1 MPTSTALGYNTGS
14 TIVGTQ
20 QIGNLAVVTATT
32 ANPSLNPNG
41 VKFWMGPDQDLGYV
55 IGVPVSGGTQPTP
68 IGGLNAFLGFLRS
81 SSLTDTAFLNMVNVS
96 FNQNFTSTSGA
107 TNYLN
112 SNGYWTSYVP
122 SLGQIYRI
130 YNASGV
136 LPLTFS
142 YTKKDG
148 SSATTNPINPGNYT
162 YILASA
168 GSLSDSV
175 TINQL
180 AITDLIITSDV
191 EETPSF
197 TETLITTT
205 GSGTW
210 TKPLGVTQVVV
221 ECWAGGAAGGGAST
235 DGQSGS
241 GGAGGGFARKF
252 VTYSSPSSSISY
264 SVAASVVGTT
274 GNGASGNTTSWDTN
288 VCIARGGGGGRAND
302 VITSNGAGIASTTNV
317 GDIVHDAS
325 NGGNA
330 FAGKTGNVSGA
341 GGISFG
347 STGTLSQIEYGGS
360 GGTTVGPGVGI
371 SNSNGVA
378 GSNYGGGG
386 SGADRVTTTSRSG
399 GAGAQGLIRI
409 IYR

>member
-1 MPTSTALGYNTGS
+1 MPTSTAIGYNTGS

-32 ANPSLNPNG
+32 ANPSLSPNG
-41 VKFWMGPDQDLGYV
+41 VKFWMGPDEELGYV

-81 SSLTDTAFLNMVNVS
+81 SSLTDSSFLDMVNLS

-107 TNYLN
+107 TSYLN
-112 SNGYWTSYVP
+112 SNGCWTSYVP

-130 YNASGV
+130 YNASGA

-148 SSATTNPINPGNYT
+148 SSATTDSINPGDHT

-175 TINQL
+175 TFDQL
-180 AITDLIITSDV
+180 AVTDLIITSDV
-191 EETPSF
+191 EETPVF
-197 TETLITTT
+197 TEALITTT
-205 GSGTW
+205 GSGSW
-210 TKPLGVTQVVV
+210 TKPEGVTQVVV
-221 ECWAGGAAGGGAST
+221 ECWGGGGAGGGATT
-235 DGQSGS
+235 DGQDGS

-252 VTYSSPSSSISY
+252 VTYSSPSSSINY
-264 SVAASVVGTT
+264 IVAASVAGTT
-274 GNGASGNTTSWDTN
+274 GNGDSGNTTSWATN
-288 VCIARGGGGGRAND
+288 VCIARGGGGGAAND
-302 VITSNGAGIASTTNV
+302 VFSSSGGGDAATNNV

-330 FAGKTGNVSGA
+330 FAGKSGNVSGA
-341 GGISFG
+341 GGENLG
-347 STGTLSQIEYGGS
+347 STGTLSRIEFGGA
-360 GGTTVGPGVGI
+360 GGTRVGPGEGI
-371 SNSNGVA
+371 PNSNGVA

-386 SGADRVTTTSRSG
+386 SGADRVTSTNRSG